1 MATMTNEDL
10 LAYFCM
16 HYRENF
22 LPLLRKLRLTQE
34 ESLSP
39 FICFLQKRR
48 QARQIQE
55 ALEVKEEEFKKRMQV
70 LSCRWRDLQAKGA
83 QLKTYMEKSERF
95 LKENDKI
102 RVRVLKR
109 VSTERE
115 GKMQKQSELWR
126 AKRELEA
133 LKNEHQKLRNKVQ
146 KYSIFKKYLEDVVE
160 ISRFEKIQEVVWRY
174 RMLMKTHNNQVRSQQ
189 AQKDMSEQAKVLLDQ
204 YIAEKEAEMLQYKTE
219 LVQLQPCLEQVQ
231 SDVLPWEACLADI
244 QNSADMQTLKL
255 ATIKLAISNIFQCM
269 NMQLK
274 ANLDVPVD
282 DSHRQLNMIQ
292 RFIEDLRDIAM
303 EPKQDDTQ
311 NQRQASTP
319 TEL

>member
-1 MATMTNEDL
+1 
-10 LAYFCM
+10 
-16 HYRENF
+16 
-22 LPLLRKLRLTQE
+22 

-255 ATIKLAISNIFQCM
+255 ATIKLAISNIFQ
-269 NMQLK
+269 
-274 ANLDVPVD
+274 
-282 DSHRQLNMIQ
+282 
-292 RFIEDLRDIAM
+292 
-303 EPKQDDTQ
+303 
-311 NQRQASTP
+311 
-319 TEL
+319 